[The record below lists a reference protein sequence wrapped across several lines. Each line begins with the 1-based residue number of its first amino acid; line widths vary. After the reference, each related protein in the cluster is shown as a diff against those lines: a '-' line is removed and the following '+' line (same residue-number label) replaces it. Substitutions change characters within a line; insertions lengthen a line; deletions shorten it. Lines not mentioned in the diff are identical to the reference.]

1 MTKNSARIFN
11 TSSSEYI
18 AMTDKKSLVDN
29 MSVYPAEVTVTTT
42 DNEIRTTIQ
51 QSLIDPDAETHVYKR
66 RWYILLAY
74 SLLACTQGGY
84 WNTWG
89 PIAESSEDAFGWSDA
104 DIALLSNWGP
114 ISYVLSTFVMSWV
127 VDVKGLRWAC
137 LSTAIMVA
145 AGAGAR
151 CITDQPPYVKWT
163 VNIGQF
169 LNGLAGP
176 VAMGVPPAL
185 SALWFPVKE
194 RTTATAIAT
203 ILNGIGVGISFAL
216 GPYMVPDRISNQNIT
231 ASNYSSANT
240 TERISHERHDIMIYM
255 YVEAAWAVF
264 VLLLILV
271 YFPAKPPKPPTL
283 SASVERMDFMTGAK
297 TLIRNARFWVIC
309 ATYGISLGVFNCWQ
323 SVLDVI
329 LKPHKIDES
338 EAGWLGFYS
347 ILAGCVGSVIL
358 ARFADVF
365 SRHMKM
371 FLLLLYISGTGCFV
385 WFTLLINGTI
395 PESTYS
401 LYAAIILATLLLNAS
416 VPLYFEMACEATYPV
431 AEGITNFVLTL
442 VNNIGG
448 LVFLLINMIPNI
460 GTAWENWTC
469 LGAIASCIPVLFFI
483 KENYNRLEVDEIK
496 KV

>member
-1 MTKNSARIFN
+1 
-11 TSSSEYI
+11 
-18 AMTDKKSLVDN
+18 MTDKNSLVDN

-89 PIAESSEDAFGWSDA
+89 PIAASSEDAFGWSDA

-114 ISYVLSTFVMSWV
+114 ISYVLATFVMSWV

-216 GPYMVPDRISNQNIT
+216 GTSMNVGQMLNGLAGPVSAIPPVLSCGWFPARQRVTATSITTSAAFVGIAASMVL
-231 ASNYSSANT
+231 
-240 TERISHERHDIMIYM
+240 
-255 YVEAAWAVF
+255 EAAWAVF

-395 PESTYS
+395 PESTCKS
-401 LYAAIILATLLLNAS
+401 
-416 VPLYFEMACEATYPV
+416 
-431 AEGITNFVLTL
+431 
-442 VNNIGG
+442 NNSHSKGSI
-448 LVFLLINMIPNI
+448 V
-460 GTAWENWTC
+460 
-469 LGAIASCIPVLFFI
+469 
-483 KENYNRLEVDEIK
+483 
-496 KV
+496 